1 MTKRNLEQ
9 HTQGPGALLHQAPER
24 AHQTPGRRW
33 RGGWRLSLAMALA
46 PLAWMAPAQAQQI
59 LYPTPSEPNA
69 IMVTGVGFAKSKPDS
84 AELFFELR
92 TETPESGMMPM
103 PVDQPNPAPPPK
115 PKPMTAALLAPVVEA
130 IAAAGVDR
138 SAIKTNFGRESP
150 SRFFRS
156 GEEMGTIAVG
166 NLPNE
171 VIYRGWGR
179 GCTIPKVVLT
189 WA

>member
-33 RGGWRLSLAMALA
+33 RGGWRLGLAMALA

-84 AELFFELR
+84 AELFFDAHAR
-92 TETPESGMMPM
+92 RPTQSCA
-103 PVDQPNPAPPPK
+103 PAQ
-115 PKPMTAALLAPVVEA
+115 TQANDRC
-130 IAAAGVDR
+130 AAG
-138 SAIKTNFGRESP
+138 AG
-150 SRFFRS
+150 
-156 GEEMGTIAVG
+156 GGG
-166 NLPNE
+166 
-171 VIYRGWGR
+171 YRRCWG
-179 GCTIPKVVLT
+179 GSQCH
-189 WA
+189 